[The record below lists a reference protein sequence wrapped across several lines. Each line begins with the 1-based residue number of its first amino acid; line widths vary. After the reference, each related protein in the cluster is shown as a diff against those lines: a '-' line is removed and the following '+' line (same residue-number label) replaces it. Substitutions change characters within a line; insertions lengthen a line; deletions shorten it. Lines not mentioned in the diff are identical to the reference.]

1 MSTLY
6 EKIGGQPTI
15 EKVVDDFHKRIMAD
29 SSVSGFFSNTD
40 MEKQRAHQ
48 IGFFSL
54 ILGGPKDY
62 KGRSMDKTHTGMGLQ
77 QPHFDAITKHLAN
90 AMTASGVSADDT
102 KAAME
107 AVEKLKPA
115 ILNK

>member
-15 EKVVDDFHKRIMAD
+15 EKVVDDFHKRILAD
-29 SSVSGFFSNTD
+29 STVSGFFDNTD
-40 MEKQRAHQ
+40 MEKQRDRQ
-48 IGFFSL
+48 IGFFAL

-62 KGRSMDKTHTGMGLQ
+62 KGRSMDQTHTGMGLQ
-77 QPHFDAITKHLAN
+77 QPHFDAISKHLTD
-90 AMTASGVSADDT
+90 AMTSSGVSADDA
-102 KAAME
+102 KAAMGE
-107 AVEKLKPA
+107 VEKLKPA

>member
-1 MSTLY
+1 MSSLY

-15 EKVVDDFHKRIMAD
+15 EKVVDDFHKRILAD
-29 SSVSGFFSNTD
+29 STVSGFFNNTD
-40 MEKQRAHQ
+40 MEKQRDRQ

-54 ILGGPKDY
+54 IMGGPKDY
-62 KGRSMDKTHTGMGLQ
+62 KGRSMDETHTGMGLQ

-90 AMTASGVSADDT
+90 SMTSSGVSADDT

-107 AVEKLKPA
+107 AVEKLKGS

>member
-15 EKVVDDFHKRIMAD
+15 EKVVDDFHKRILAD

-40 MEKQRAHQ
+40 MEKQRDRQ

-54 ILGGPKDY
+54 ILGGPKTTKVVAWIKHTLEWVY
-62 KGRSMDKTHTGMGLQ
+62 SNHISMRL
-77 QPHFDAITKHLAN
+77 PSI
-90 AMTASGVSADDT
+90 
-102 KAAME
+102 
-107 AVEKLKPA
+107 
-115 ILNK
+115 

>member
-15 EKVVDDFHKRIMAD
+15 EKVVDDFHNRIMSD
-29 SSVSGFFSNTD
+29 STVSGFFANTD
-40 MEKQRAHQ
+40 MKKQRDHQ

-77 QPHFDAITKHLAN
+77 QPHFDAISKHLSE
-90 AMTASGVSADDT
+90 AMTSSGVSAVDA
-102 KAAME
+102 KAAMAE
-107 AVEKLKPA
+107 VEKLKPA